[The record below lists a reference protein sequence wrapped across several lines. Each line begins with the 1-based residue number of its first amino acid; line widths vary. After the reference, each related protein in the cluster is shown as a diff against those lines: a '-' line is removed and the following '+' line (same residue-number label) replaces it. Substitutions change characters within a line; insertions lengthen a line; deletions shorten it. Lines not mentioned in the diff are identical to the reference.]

1 MLRRLVR
8 LGGRAALLLVTG
20 LSLYVLFPS
29 LVSVFSSWRTLSTID
44 WFWAQLMV
52 IAEALSFVAIWRL
65 QRIALQERTR
75 GAAEAVTRVARL
87 RLCGALLGMIPLT
100 PGGLGFVEAGLVG
113 RSRSRASM
121 AVQPS
126 PRR

>member
-1 MLRRLVR
+1 MSRRLMR

-29 LVSVFSSWRTLSTID
+29 LVSVFSSWSTLSTID

-65 QRIALQERTR
+65 QRIALQERTWFP
-75 GAAEAVTRVARL
+75 VATSQLPSNAFGR
-87 RLCGALLGMIPLT
+87 IV
-100 PGGLGFVEAGLVG
+100 PGGGATAGAFQIGMLRRVRLEAG
-113 RSRSRASM
+113 RA
-121 AVQPS
+121 
-126 PRR
+126 